1 MLGGHTLVPEELRY
15 TKEHEGLRFEGSNL
29 ARVGITH
36 YAQHELG
43 DVVYVDLPEPGD
55 RVKAGD
61 TFAVVESVKA
71 VSDIYAP
78 VDGRIAEVNQALEDR
93 PELINQE
100 PYGGGWIVVIEL
112 DDASQVDALLTVD
125 KYKELIGE
133 A

>member
-1 MLGGHTLVPEELRY
+1 MAVYPEDLRY
-15 TKEHEGLRFEGSNL
+15 TKEHEWLRREEAGKV
-29 ARVGITH
+29 RVGITH

-112 DDASQVDALLTVD
+112 DDASQVDALLTAD

>member
-1 MLGGHTLVPEELRY
+1 MYPDDLRY
-15 TKEHEGLRFEGSNL
+15 TKEHEWLRREEAGRV
-29 ARVGITH
+29 RVGITQ

-43 DVVYVDLPEPGD
+43 DVVYVDLPEPGR

-78 VDGRIAEVNQALEDR
+78 IDGRIAEVNQALEDR
-93 PELINQE
+93 PELINE
-100 PYGGGWIVVIEL
+100 DPYGDGWIAVIEV
-112 DDASQVDALLTVD
+112 DDPAQIDALLGPGE
-125 KYKELIGE
+125 YKALIGE